1 MGRSATSSKDINVTP
16 LIDVLLVL
24 LIIFLVMMPLMARFL
39 PVALPDVPDL
49 HSSTASVTLKLE
61 ADLSI
66 ALDDGPPFPGSEL
79 AARLRPKLANTEAVF
94 VSSADTVLWSHLV
107 STVDT
112 VRGVAADV
120 QRRNIEVAVYMRT
133 VE

>member
-1 MGRSATSSKDINVTP
+1 MSAAGSKDINVTP

-24 LIIFLVMMPLMARFL
+24 LIIFLVMMPIMVRFV
-39 PVALPDVPDL
+39 PVALPAVNPGV
-49 HSSTASVTLKLE
+49 HSTAISVTLKLE

-66 ALDDGPPFPGSEL
+66 ALDDGPQFPGREL
-79 AARLRPKLANTEAVF
+79 AARLRPKLANADAVF
-94 VSSADTVLWSHLV
+94 VNSADTVLWTHLV

-120 QRRNIEVAVYMRT
+120 QRRNIEVAVQMRT